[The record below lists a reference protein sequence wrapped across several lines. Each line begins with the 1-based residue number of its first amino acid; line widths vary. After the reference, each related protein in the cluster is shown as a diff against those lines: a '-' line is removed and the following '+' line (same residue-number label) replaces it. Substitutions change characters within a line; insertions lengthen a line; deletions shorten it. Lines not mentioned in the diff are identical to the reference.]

1 MILGFDYK
9 HFDESTGLANDPAG
23 MSSTPVEY
31 MPLSL
36 AYSASLPDSTG
47 TTMFNAAFNMAFRG
61 LVARQQSFADKRY
74 QARSNYFYTT
84 LSLERRQKLPGGTGL
99 GVKLDGQVADNP
111 LISNEEYSAG
121 GMESV
126 RGYKESEVMGDSGF
140 HGMIELTAPDLAPRF
155 GLDERFQFIPY
166 TFYDFAALW
175 VMDPLPGQ
183 DKAMNLQGTGVGIR
197 GRLFRDVEFQTDLGF
212 ALVDTSKIQKGD
224 SQVHFKVKYQF

>member
-1 MILGFDYK
+1 
-9 HFDESTGLANDPAG
+9 
-23 MSSTPVEY
+23 
-31 MPLSL
+31 
-36 AYSASLPDSTG
+36 
-47 TTMFNAAFNMAFRG
+47 
-61 LVARQQSFADKRY
+61 
-74 QARSNYFYTT
+74 
-84 LSLERRQKLPGGTGL
+84 
-99 GVKLDGQVADNP
+99 
-111 LISNEEYSAG
+111 
-121 GMESV
+121 MESV